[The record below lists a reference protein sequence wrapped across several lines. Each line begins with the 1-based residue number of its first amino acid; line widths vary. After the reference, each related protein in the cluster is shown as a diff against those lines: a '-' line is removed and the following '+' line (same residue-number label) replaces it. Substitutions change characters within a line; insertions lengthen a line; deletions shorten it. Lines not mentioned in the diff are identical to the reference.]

1 MIDTAL
7 NWIFKL
13 IGLCQGVQVKVHQ
26 GFFNGGDTEFYFIK
40 IVNTSLGNITKSI
53 SAIYGVPTL
62 PSGKQLFVSPCNDA
76 QLVIP
81 SDCQTAEH
89 VAAR

>member
-53 SAIYGVPTL
+53 SAIYGVLTR
-62 PSGKQLFVSPCNDA
+62 PSGKQSFVNPCPDG
-76 QLVIP
+76 QQVIP
-81 SDCQTAEH
+81 AD
-89 VAAR
+89 